1 MATFDP
7 IVLQQVFTQMSATL
21 ETINKSTK
29 QLAINV
35 QGLGKAFDS
44 IDTNQSI
51 RDLVWM
57 NEIQDEVS
65 SSTKSMTDTLKTAFN
80 QAGGN
85 AKAAS
90 GSFDNLSIR
99 VTKVKDALVKLVEQN
114 EFLSGIVDTVKFM
127 GASFKGVWGVIK
139 SLTGGLFMM
148 AKSIISIPFQMLSSL
163 VKEADAGG
171 GGNEL
176 AAAYEKVREE
186 FGSFKEATSRD
197 VIASARSMK
206 GELANTGLSIYK
218 TFGGLAQRLDYFR
231 ELAQAMG
238 ATFGVLSRQFAENAE
253 AIGAYQKG
261 LGLSNEAMKA
271 IGARA
276 FATGTQLTESLREVG
291 NYALQMGQSF
301 GISSKLISK
310 DIGEM
315 MVDFKHFGGLGVK
328 EMANLSVYARRLGID
343 MKGVL
348 GVVDKFDN
356 FEDAAQGAAQL
367 SQAFGLN
374 VDAIKLMNAQNPAE
388 RVEMLR
394 KSFFAAGRSIENMT
408 RQERRLLASQT
419 GLDDAVL
426 DQVFSLKNQAL
437 SYDQVTKKSD
447 AAKKSQLNQTQ
458 VLKQLSDNIQRLTQ
472 SGSSGM
478 GGFFERFLQG
488 FAKGIRRSQEFRELM
503 RNLRIDLRAT
513 MQAGMQVGRMFV
525 DMFPGVKDILGGLRD
540 IFNPRAFKNMLNG
553 VVGSFRAFFTAMT
566 TNPQT
571 ALPKL
576 LESLKK
582 NFFDFFNTRSSA
594 GQKVVQ
600 GYKKFFTAIADI
612 AKSGLKLAFDSLKK
626 GFNYLTALMKGEVS
640 VGSIGDTGGFVGKAI
655 HAIVGFFEG
664 TGGTEMLEAA
674 GTMFKTLFHKLVEKL
689 PGIIGPAVPSMAAA
703 LFGPAT
709 ARALIAAA
717 LPLVMKGIGG
727 AITSG
732 GGGLIKGLFQKA
744 RGVDQAA
751 STVSRTAGN
760 AQPPAALG
768 AQQSQ
773 ALTKGMSNW
782 EKFGVST
789 AVKVGL
795 VLVAVATA
803 LAVGGV
809 ELALAIRAMSAI
821 LEGLST
827 SSILK
832 SVAVLGAMS
841 LIMIPLGLI
850 AKTMGDLNPGK
861 TLKNFAVLSAM
872 LLALGGVSAVIFSMM
887 GQLDEKKISMGTKAI
902 MGMSVLM
909 LAMVPLALAGV
920 LVAKIPQGEVVKGL
934 GMMGLVLAGLAVVSA
949 GILALLSLIPE
960 SKLNAAAGAME
971 KMNVVMLSTIPVI
984 AAASLIGLAISASG
998 GIAAGVIAVGL
1009 AAMVTAMGSIA
1020 VAIVGIMRTIDAVP
1034 ITSGFNKKVE
1044 GFTAIMKGLSDF
1056 TSVFGQIMNSIRPSL
1071 VEVLRGETMSANI
1084 ERFRQFI
1091 TNLIGSKDSGL
1102 MGLISSITR
1111 TIGDIPMSDLQKMA
1125 PFTAVLAGV
1134 ADLMKT
1140 MQGPLSEI
1148 NSGSGII
1155 GSIMGSDIPLN
1166 LSHIAT
1172 FADTIKD
1179 STRGLIRSLL
1189 TLMSEV
1195 QDPDKIAKLAQ
1206 PFAAVM
1212 QGVGAIMKAVQ
1223 LSGDSLKNL
1232 QSTEARAGLVLIGSS
1247 VRHGI
1252 DTGAITAM
1260 GQYAGALIRAVSSSG
1275 LFDQIR
1281 AMMIGIVQGTQ
1292 GITEQQINALKVA
1305 GPIMQAAMTGVSA
1318 IATIFNGALSKLGDE
1333 PLDQG
1338 KINMVQR
1345 LMGVFSD
1352 TLGSIMTR
1360 MGTAIL
1366 SISTALRTA
1375 FGNMTPSELEGM
1387 TKKVS
1392 IIKDVF
1398 GIISTVSEAF
1408 RSFQGNSEQP
1418 PQLGD
1423 ITRIFTGV
1431 TSLVTGLFTNNR
1443 ERLQQVFATLND
1455 NSLFGNI
1462 KNIGPR
1468 LNLIKTLFETLKI
1481 VPDILN
1487 SFSGGSGGNISME
1500 QLSAKI
1506 GTVITSLQTM
1516 IDPSRLNPVFANI
1529 NGLQGVEQGATKL
1542 KAIAASFKSVKEAM
1556 DGFKQIMESNEGN
1569 TTAIQST
1576 LVENVGTR
1584 ITAMVNK
1591 VREINESLNSLSR
1604 ERINVNP
1611 ALRAVARNLGLSG
1624 NSTFNIDRAN
1634 IQMNIQVNVSIDARE
1649 LERVLIERPNSRFAT
1664 QR

>member
-7 IVLQQVFTQMSATL
+7 IVLQQVFTQMSAIL

-51 RDLVWM
+51 RDLERM
-57 NEIQDEVS
+57 NEVQDEVS
-65 SSTKSMTDTLKTAFN
+65 SSSKSMTDTLKTAFN

-99 VTKVKDALVKLVEQN
+99 VTKVKDALVKLVEEN

-576 LESLKK
+576 LESLLPKLLESLKK

-689 PGIIGPAVPSMAAA
+689 PGIIGPAVPGMAAA

-709 ARALIAAA
+709 ARALIEAA

-727 AITSG
+727 AITGG
-732 GGGLIKGLFQKA
+732 GGGLIRGLFQRA

-773 ALTKGMSNW
+773 ALTEGMSNW

-809 ELALAIRAMSAI
+809 ELALAIREMSAI

-887 GQLDEKKISMGTKAI
+887 GQLDEKKINMGTKAI

-1009 AAMVTAMGSIA
+1009 AA
-1020 VAIVGIMRTIDAVP
+1020 IVGIMRTIDAVP

-1071 VEVLRGETMSANI
+1071 IEVLRGETMSANI

-1102 MGLISSITR
+1102 MGLISGITR
-1111 TIGDIPMSDLQKMA
+1111 TISEIPMSDLQKMA

-1166 LSHIAT
+1166 LSLIAT
-1172 FADTIKD
+1172 FADAIKD
-1179 STRGLIRSLL
+1179 STRGLIHSLL

-1212 QGVGAIMKAVQ
+1212 QGVGAIMKSVQ
-1223 LSGDSLKNL
+1223 LSGDALKNL

-1318 IATIFNGALSKLGDE
+1318 IATIFNGALSRLGDQ

-1387 TKKVS
+1387 TKKVA

-1418 PQLGD
+1418 PQIGD
-1423 ITRIFTGV
+1423 ISRIFTGV

-1443 ERLQQVFATLND
+1443 DRLQQVFATLND

-1556 DGFKQIMESNEGN
+1556 DGFRQIMESNEGN

-1611 ALRAVARNLGLSG
+1611 ALRAVASNLGLSG